1 MIPNY
6 NHKTKIINSKEYI
19 FDEIRKKWIFTT
31 PEEIVRQNCWKF
43 LHFEKNYPRGLITIE
58 KELKINQIKKRFD
71 IVIYDNTGAPNILIE
86 CKSPAVKINDET
98 LQQILTYQRE
108 INAKLLILT
117 NGTDTYCIEI
127 DRKRSIASY
136 LKEIPYN

>member
-1 MIPNY
+1 MNKLNFPSFEF
-6 NHKTKIINSKEYI
+6 KIKKENKNRII
-19 FDEIRKKWIFTT
+19 FDEIRKKWILTT

-86 CKSPAVKINDET
+86 CKLS
-98 LQQILTYQRE
+98 
-108 INAKLLILT
+108 LIH
-117 NGTDTYCIEI
+117 I
-127 DRKRSIASY
+127 
-136 LKEIPYN
+136 

>member
-1 MIPNY
+1 MIPDY

-58 KELKINQIKKRFD
+58 KELKILKAIIGIQ
-71 IVIYDNTGAPNILIE
+71 
-86 CKSPAVKINDET
+86 KSTSDTNSFIQK
-98 LQQILTYQRE
+98 
-108 INAKLLILT
+108 NAKMLSNWIDLT
-117 NGTDTYCIEI
+117 LTHF
-127 DRKRSIASY
+127 
-136 LKEIPYN
+136 LQPF